1 MPGAASIPSKYNAFK
16 AALAVNDV
24 EFTIG
29 DEASNIINVALQ
41 FKGPDLND
49 ATQRVSVTAYLSDD
63 EDGSSVAGTAPT
75 TVAIGTDGVA
85 IPLVTGKCFQ
95 LISEEDGTLDLDVTL
110 SSGADTFYLVVV
122 MPDGSLKVSEE
133 ITFAA

>member
-1 MPGAASIPSKYNAFK
+1 MPGAGHVPSKYNAFA

-24 EFTIG
+24 DITVG
-29 DEASNIINVALQ
+29 AEASNIVNVALQ
-41 FKGPDLND
+41 FKDAGLND
-49 ATQRVSVTAYLSDD
+49 VAQRVSVTAYLSDD
-63 EDGSSVAGTAPT
+63 DDGGSVAGTAPT
-75 TVAIGTDGVA
+75 TVAIGDDGVA

-110 SSGADTFYLVVV
+110 SSGADVFYLVVIL
-122 MPDGSLKVSEE
+122 PDGSLKVSDP